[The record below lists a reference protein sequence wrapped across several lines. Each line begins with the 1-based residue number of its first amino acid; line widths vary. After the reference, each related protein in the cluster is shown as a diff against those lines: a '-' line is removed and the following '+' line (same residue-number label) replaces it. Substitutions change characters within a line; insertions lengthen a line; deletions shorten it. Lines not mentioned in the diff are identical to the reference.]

1 MPVRTSKRRYIAL
14 EIKGDE
20 ILNRWQLIDYIKS
33 CLSQING
40 LELDKVKLRLIE
52 LDLQRKNCIIRCTH
66 KYSQKVKDC
75 LQDASIGD
83 AKVIVKVIGVSGT
96 IKALR
101 RKFLTN

>member
-1 MPVRTSKRRYIAL
+1 MPVRALKRRYIAL

-20 ILNRWQLIDYIKS
+20 VLNRFQLIDYIKS

-52 LDLQRKNCIIRCTH
+52 LDLHKKNCIIRCTH
-66 KYSQKVKDC
+66 KYSQNVKDC
-75 LQDASIGD
+75 LQDGTIGD
-83 AKVIVKVIGVSGT
+83 SKIIVKVLGVSGT